1 MPFWIKSHQ
10 AICTSFIKQNNCDTG
25 NISVPW
31 TLLLARVVSWV
42 ATEAGGTHFVFAKT
56 DFFWPNTC
64 IFGPKMSKHVK
75 MPSTILRHSAGIA
88 LVLDCL

>member
-56 DFFWPNTC
+56 DFFGQIHAFLGQKCQNT
-64 IFGPKMSKHVK
+64 
-75 MPSTILRHSAGIA
+75 
-88 LVLDCL
+88 